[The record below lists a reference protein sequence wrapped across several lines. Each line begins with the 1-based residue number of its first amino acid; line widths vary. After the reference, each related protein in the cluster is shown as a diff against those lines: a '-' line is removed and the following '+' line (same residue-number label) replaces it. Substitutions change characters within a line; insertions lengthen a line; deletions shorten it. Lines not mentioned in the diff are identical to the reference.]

1 MLTEFKSSEEKQ
13 MLGPQSGEIS
23 WPRMQKTSKLKDSYF
38 QLKKDEEEG
47 EEAEA
52 KRFAATHQIRIDP
65 PAANKLL
72 LLFFAQTLQSETLLL
87 LLLLIVYSWCRRNN
101 NSLELHLESATVKK
115 EPWKKTTFFCFEIFQ
130 QCQSILSMQQQYKPY
145 IPNISIYEFHSSQ
158 PFTQNTRTPNNC
170 GINNGL
176 PKTKKKAKKRRKQQV
191 EANRRERH
199 GAGKNVY
206 GNMVTNNPK
215 GSPNVPWFW
224 EFCGFP

>member
-1 MLTEFKSSEEKQ
+1 LQETNADKIQELRRKQ

-23 WPRMQKTSKLKDSYF
+23 WPRMQKTSKLKHSYF

-72 LLFFAQTLQSETLLL
+72 LLFFAQTLQCETLLLL
-87 LLLLIVYSWCRRNN
+87 LLLLIVYSWCRRDN

-130 QCQSILSMQQQYKPY
+130 QCQSTLSMQQQYKPY
-145 IPNISIYEFHSSQ
+145 TLNIFTYEFHSSQ
-158 PFTQNTRTPNNC
+158 PSTQNNT
-170 GINNGL
+170 
-176 PKTKKKAKKRRKQQV
+176 QQL
-191 EANRRERH
+191 RH
-199 GAGKNVY
+199 QQRS
-206 GNMVTNNPK
+206 T
-215 GSPNVPWFW
+215 
-224 EFCGFP
+224 